1 MKFVHLQCQTVFS
14 LLKSACKIDELV
26 VRAKELGYSSLAITD
41 ENVMYGVIPFYK
53 ACKKHGI
60 HPIIGLTASI
70 FSEEEEKSYPLVLLA
85 ENEIGYQNLLKISSS
100 IMTKSKKV
108 FRRNGLRIMRKG

>member
-1 MKFVHLQCQTVFS
+1 
-14 LLKSACKIDELV
+14 
-26 VRAKELGYSSLAITD
+26 
-41 ENVMYGVIPFYK
+41 MYGVIPFYK

-100 IMTKSKKV
+100 IMTKSK
-108 FRRNGLRIMRKG
+108 RRYSEEMACALCERTNCNFTRERWRN

>member
-1 MKFVHLQCQTVFS
+1 
-14 LLKSACKIDELV
+14 
-26 VRAKELGYSSLAITD
+26 
-41 ENVMYGVIPFYK
+41 MYGVIPFYK

-70 FSEEEEKSYPLVLLA
+70 FSEEEKSYPLVLLA

-100 IMTKSKKV
+100 IMTKSKEGI
-108 FRRNGLRIMRKG
+108 RRNGLRIMRKG

>member
-1 MKFVHLQCQTVFS
+1 MSNRFS

-70 FSEEEEKSYPLVLLA
+70 LVKKKKSLIRLSY
-85 ENEIGYQNLLKISSS
+85 LLK
-100 IMTKSKKV
+100 MK
-108 FRRNGLRIMRKG
+108 